1 MAEGIGGGD
10 KTRATPMV
18 PLTGGTPK
26 MNLQQAVRDGREEVL
41 RQWLGQLTEKKKR
54 ILINAYDSFGFT
66 AMHYAAR
73 FNRFKMMQ
81 LLIANDASKQRARG
95 MGALCT

>member
-1 MAEGIGGGD
+1 
-10 KTRATPMV
+10 
-18 PLTGGTPK
+18 
-26 MNLQQAVRDGREEVL
+26 MNVESSCRKKSLLYLYHFLFFLISIQAVRDGREEVL
-41 RQWLGQLTEKKKR
+41 RQWLGSQLSTKKKK

-81 LLIANDASKQRARG
+81 LLIANEASKQRARG
-95 MGALCT
+95 MEALFT